1 VALYTDHQRRR
12 LEVLPGISGLWQVT
26 SRHDPS
32 FDEWVR
38 LDLEYIDRWCLLLD
52 ARIALKTLG
61 MMLRPGQAEASPDSS
76 TPSQRDAASAE

>member
-1 VALYTDHQRRR
+1 

-38 LDLEYIDRWCLLLD
+38 LDLEYIDRWSLLLD

-61 MMLRPGQAEASPDSS
+61 MMLRPRQTEQPPDGSA
-76 TPSQRDAASAE
+76 PSQPDAASAD